1 MGPGIFPNTRPNRGC
16 KWTRAEFKVS
26 GIQLNNNIYVTIYN
40 DTWAFISAS
49 NPTIYIWCDHTKNP
63 NNPIEAIAYTIEI
76 SPNTGFLEYVD
87 TTCEIIPNPGI
98 IKIYTSGCLLYIYIL
113 YIYNLDYI
121 FIK

>member
-1 MGPGIFPNTRPNRGC
+1 MAHVADV
-16 KWTRAEFKVS
+16 KYALV
-26 GIQLNNNIYVTIYN
+26 
-40 DTWAFISAS
+40 SAS

-63 NNPIEAIAYTIEI
+63 NKPIDPIAYTIEI
-76 SPNTGFLEYVD
+76 SPNTGFFEYVD
-87 TTCEIIPNPGI
+87 TTWEIIPNPGI